1 MGRIARAL
9 VEKSL
14 AQNLGQPTLIALA
27 YTIERRRKAYYE
39 ALEHNKDMGITN

>member
-9 VEKSL
+9 AEKSL

-27 YTIERRRKAYYE
+27 YTTQEKSLLR
-39 ALEHNKDMGITN
+39 GP